1 MPTIDEKNFN
11 DARWDLS
18 GTASLA
24 IADREELIHV
34 AVSTQYQVCDRRMD
48 KQFSTAY
55 TALYIASHRPMER
68 HVLPSG
74 HRRSCK
80 LVPF

>member
-1 MPTIDEKNFN
+1 M
-11 DARWDLS
+11 
-18 GTASLA
+18 ASLA
-24 IADREELIHV
+24 IADKEELIHV
-34 AVSTQYQVCDRRMD
+34 AISTQYQVCDRRMD

-74 HRRSCK
+74 H
-80 LVPF
+80 